1 MQNNTSK
8 MVALLGKI
16 RKQMN
21 GAVLD
26 TFRYYGAK
34 YGMNY
39 GVALHSLR
47 EMAREVGCDDDLAH
61 FLYRQQ
67 VRELQIIALW
77 IADAASVN
85 VEQFDHW
92 AAGIIN
98 SEIAEQAAQ
107 GLLSKIEQIDILL
120 ESWCSGENELLAYA
134 ALLAA
139 SRSEKVSVEAVQS
152 AVNKSLNTFSDNH
165 LAVQGTVAL
174 LSAQIAK
181 NRALVEAVLA
191 TLPNNKSAAAVRE
204 EIAWRLEY

>member
-1 MQNNTSK
+1 

-77 IADAASVN
+77 IADAKGVTI
-85 VEQFDHW
+85 EQFDHW
-92 AAGIIN
+92 AAGTD
-98 SEIAEQAAQ
+98 A
-107 GLLSKIEQIDILL
+107 KTR
-120 ESWCSGENELLAYA
+120 ELMNDYYLKA
-134 ALLAA
+134 ALCEYAFWDYA
-139 SRSEKVSVEAVQS
+139 YEGESKSYEYI
-152 AVNKSLNTFSDNH
+152 KSLEKNPLDPSLCFIVDDGNISKYSYFQYEGEWLDTFLKH
-165 LAVQGTVAL
+165 L
-174 LSAQIAK
+174 K
-181 NRALVEAVLA
+181 
-191 TLPNNKSAAAVRE
+191 
-204 EIAWRLEY
+204 

>member
-1 MQNNTSK
+1 

-139 SRSEKVSVEAVQS
+139 SRSEKVSAVAVQS

>member
-181 NRALVEAVLA
+181 NRALVETVLA

>member
-1 MQNNTSK
+1 

-77 IADAASVN
+77 IADAKGVTI
-85 VEQFDHW
+85 EQFDHW

-107 GLLSKIEQIDILL
+107 GLLSKIEQIDALL
-120 ESWCSGENELLAYA
+120 EQWCGGENELLAYA

-139 SRSEKVSVEAVQS
+139 SRSEKVSALSVQR
-152 AVNKSLNTFSDNH
+152 AVNESINTFSDNH
-165 LAVQGTVAL
+165 LAVQGVVAL
-174 LSAQIAK
+174 LSSQIAK
-181 NRALVEAVLA
+181 NRALVEAILA
-191 TLPNNKSAAAVRE
+191 TLSDNKSAAAVRE

>member
-1 MQNNTSK
+1 